1 MDKRIQNKRKIKKII
16 QKTNTKRV
24 DPNNIVKDLGAEIA
38 GKINKNVLPNPGSER
53 AIELGCKCPVM
64 DNGHGTGYLG
74 GVRNEE
80 GNVVFVYSDKC
91 MLHRKEYKG
100 CEELSGLID
109 SVFR

>member
-1 MDKRIQNKRKIKKII
+1 
-16 QKTNTKRV
+16 
-24 DPNNIVKDLGAEIA
+24 
-38 GKINKNVLPNPGSER
+38 
-53 AIELGCKCPVM
+53 M